1 MALAVDKQL
10 VGSTSSVHHKAGSE
24 YCDTEGEHVQGE
36 QVRSLQDAEECKVT
50 PAALFACGFDL
61 NLSKPSYC
69 QGRRP
74 GRSIYPQSVTPDR
87 IKSTN
92 DMINIQKDKL
102 DVVLP

>member
-10 VGSTSSVHHKAGSE
+10 VGSTSSVHHKAGGE

-50 PAALFACGFDL
+50 PDALFACGFDL